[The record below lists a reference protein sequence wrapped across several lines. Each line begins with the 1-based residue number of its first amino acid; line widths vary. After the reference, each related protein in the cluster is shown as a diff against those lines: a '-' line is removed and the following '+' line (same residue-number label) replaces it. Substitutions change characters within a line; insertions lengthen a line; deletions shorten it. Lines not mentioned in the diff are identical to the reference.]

1 MSCGTRC
8 HNPHIKSW
16 ALFPASDTYNKLVLS
31 LFCKFGRVVDVDGLL
46 ESVALAGLVSNHTG
60 DAASCIGDVECKFFR
75 ILSITN
81 CHCKGNGEDT
91 TV

>member
-16 ALFPASDTYNKLVLS
+16 ALLPASDTYSKLVLS
-31 LFCKFGRVVDVDGLL
+31 LFCKSGGVVDVEGLL

-60 DAASCIGDVECKFFR
+60 DAGFIIVT
-75 ILSITN
+75 IQN
-81 CHCKGNGEDT
+81 QN
-91 TV
+91 